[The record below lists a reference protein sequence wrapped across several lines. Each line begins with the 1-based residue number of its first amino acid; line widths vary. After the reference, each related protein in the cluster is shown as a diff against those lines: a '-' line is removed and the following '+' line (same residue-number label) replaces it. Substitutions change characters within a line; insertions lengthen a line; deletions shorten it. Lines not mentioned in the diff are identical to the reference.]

1 MRADAA
7 SAVDRYGA
15 RLTGEGLVCTQPQ
28 KPPLKS
34 SNGVG

>member
-15 RLTGEGLVCTQPQ
+15 GLTGEGLVCTQPQ

-34 SNGVG
+34 NDGVG